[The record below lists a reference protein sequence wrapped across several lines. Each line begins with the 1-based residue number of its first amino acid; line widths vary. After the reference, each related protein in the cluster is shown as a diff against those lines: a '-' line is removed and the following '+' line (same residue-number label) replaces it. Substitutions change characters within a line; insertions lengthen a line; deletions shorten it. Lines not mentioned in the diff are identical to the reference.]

1 MGRARELA
9 DGGINDA
16 ILMDASASDTDVNDN
31 ILLNGTDSDSA
42 DAGFNLLYENGTH
55 DAAVTLPANNVFS
68 GGIVQVVQATKTDT
82 FEVAGTTFTDVPGM
96 SVSIAPKSTSN
107 KILVLLN
114 VHYSGTGSAHP
125 GILLMRD
132 STYIFRGDT
141 ASSRERVTIGGE
153 DSDDGNPG
161 NLTMDSS
168 SACFLDSPS
177 TTSFTT
183 YKIQLRGRDNFGTG
197 IKSGF
202 INRTATDND
211 DGHSGKRAVSSIT
224 VMEVQG

>member
-1 MGRARELA
+1 
-9 DGGINDA
+9 
-16 ILMDASASDTDVNDN
+16 
-31 ILLNGTDSDSA
+31 
-42 DAGFNLLYENGTH
+42 
-55 DAAVTLPANNVFS
+55 
-68 GGIVQVVQATKTDT
+68 
-82 FEVAGTTFTDVPGM
+82 M

-183 YKIQLRGRDNFGTG
+183 YKIQLRGRTTDG
-197 IKSGF
+197 SGF
-202 INRTATDND
+202 LNRTATDND
-211 DGHSGKRAVSSIT
+211 DSHSGKRAVSSIT